1 MGTGFPTATRNQG
14 PAVFHHPKKTWWNR
28 ETHPVRTDKIIIR
41 VPLFAV
47 TQPVPSRRQVF
58 LRKELKSPKTKKKC
72 QVV

>member
-1 MGTGFPTATRNQG
+1 
-14 PAVFHHPKKTWWNR
+14 VFHHPKKTWWNR

-47 TQPVPSRRQVF
+47 TQPVPSRRQVDFF
-58 LRKELKSPKTKKKC
+58 LRNLELKSPKTKKNNR